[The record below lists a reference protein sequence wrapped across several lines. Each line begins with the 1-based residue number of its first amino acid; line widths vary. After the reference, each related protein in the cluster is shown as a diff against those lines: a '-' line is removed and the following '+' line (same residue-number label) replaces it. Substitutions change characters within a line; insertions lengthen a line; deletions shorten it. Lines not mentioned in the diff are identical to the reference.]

1 MDAVKEKFQS
11 NGSFKSKNQMPKQ
24 RYNLGIG
31 NTRIEFSPT
40 EGYQVDEQGN
50 ILIAEDVSDLFW
62 NPDMTLQ
69 AVNGRSLGVY
79 WTDPDEVLPEGQEPQ
94 PKLKGFASHN
104 DGKTHLNIEDDAE
117 RVLAM
122 GRERIAPVT
131 SNVDQKAKIKAGSIR
146 DRK

>member
-1 MDAVKEKFQS
+1 MDSVKDKFKT

-24 RYNLGIG
+24 RYNLGVG

-50 ILIAEDVSDLFW
+50 ILTAEEVTDLFW
-62 NPDMTLQ
+62 NPEMTLQ
-69 AVNGRSLGVY
+69 AINGRSLGVY
-79 WTDPDEVLPEGQEPQ
+79 WTDPEEGKKAV
-94 PKLKGFASHN
+94 PKLKGFASYN
-104 DGKTHLNIEDDAE
+104 DGKTVLTVKDDAE
-117 RVLAM
+117 SVLAM
-122 GRERIAPVT
+122 GRERVAPVT

>member
-1 MDAVKEKFQS
+1 MIPVKEKN
-11 NGSFKSKNQMPKQ
+11 NGSFKINDKNQMPRQ

-40 EGYQVDEQGN
+40 EGYQVDERGD
-50 ILIAEDVSDLFW
+50 ILTLEEVTDLFW

-69 AVNGRSLGVY
+69 AINGRSLGVY
-79 WTDPDEVLPEGQEPQ
+79 WTDPDEVLPKGQKAV

-104 DGKTHLNIEDDAE
+104 DGKTVLNVEDDAE

>member
-40 EGYQVDEQGN
+40 EGYQVDEDGKV
-50 ILIAEDVSDLFW
+50 LIAEDVSDLFW

-79 WTDPDEVLPEGQEPQ
+79 WTDPDEVVPEGQKPQ

-104 DGKTHLNIEDDAE
+104 DGKTILNVEDDAE

-122 GRERIAPVT
+122 GRERVAKVT
-131 SNVDQKAKIKAGSIR
+131 SNVDQKAKIKAGSLR